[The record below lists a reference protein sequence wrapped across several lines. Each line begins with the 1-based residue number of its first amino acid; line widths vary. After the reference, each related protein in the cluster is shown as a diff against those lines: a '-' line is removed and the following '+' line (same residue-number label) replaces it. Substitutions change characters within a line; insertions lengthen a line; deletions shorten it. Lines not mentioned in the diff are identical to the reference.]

1 MQTDEITD
9 YGQETV
15 QESGSQTDVDSLTWV
30 ETWIESTMQILNTIE
45 EISLTTDNCLD
56 VLQDLQNIENEF
68 YEHLNSNPEDE
79 KVKKKLKSVQE
90 KTTSLRDATLQTCH
104 WDELVK
110 LTIESKNEDEI
121 KTLLTLIPQ
130 GAPHSRKLKEALK
143 NLPKVRKCQKN
154 WQNER
159 CSTYRLSKQVL
170 NRNLI
175 ILPKLKKFVKV
186 CILSILNFAIFFFN
200 FLKILNFARI

>member
-79 KVKKKLKSVQE
+79 KVQKKLKSVQE
-90 KTTSLRDATLQTCH
+90 KTTSRACRGAA
-104 WDELVK
+104 LVTV
-110 LTIESKNEDEI
+110 TIESKNEDEI
-121 KTLLTLIPQ
+121 KTLLSLIPQ

-186 CILSILNFAIFFFN
+186 CILSIFNFAIFFFQFFKN
-200 FLKILNFARI
+200 S